1 MGISR
6 TSVRNIVKRDLGLSS
21 FKRVPAQVISEA
33 TKLKRLARSKLLS
46 RRITVEKA
54 KRVFFTDE
62 KMFYI
67 DPPVNMQNS
76 RVWAAGKK
84 RDVNPQR
91 LLVQRAKFSARVMV
105 SAGICYGG
113 KGRLHFV
120 TDKAKINAEH
130 YMANLLPK
138 LIEDCKDVA
147 PRDFIF
153 QQDSAP
159 AHAARQTQEWLQQN
173 TPDFITKDE
182 WPPNSPDLNPL
193 DYHVWGAML
202 ERYRIHKPKPQNKTE
217 LKAVLEI
224 IWADLPQAPIDKAI
238 LAFRKRLRA
247 CANADGG
254 HFEHKLL

>member
-1 MGISR
+1 MGLR
-6 TSVRNIVKRDLGLSS
+6 KS

-33 TKLKRLARSKLLS
+33 TRLKRLARSRQLS

-62 KMFYI
+62 KLFYI
-67 DPPVNMQNS
+67 DPPVSKQNS
-76 RVWAAGKK
+76 RVWAAGRK

-91 LLVQRAKFSARVMV
+91 LLVERAKFSPSVMV
-105 SAGICYGG
+105 SAGVCYGG

-120 TDKAKINAEH
+120 ADKAKINADY
-130 YMANLLPK
+130 YMTNLLPK
-138 LIEDCKDVA
+138 LIEDCTEVA

-159 AHAARQTQEWLQQN
+159 AHAARKTQEWLEQN

-202 ERYRIHKPKPQNKTE
+202 ERYRVHKPKPRNKAE
-217 LKAVLEI
+217 LKAVLEV
-224 IWADLPQAPIDKAI
+224 IWADLPQEPIDKAI

-247 CANADGG
+247 CVKADGG
-254 HFEHKLL
+254 HFEHQLL